1 MSDKPITLFD
11 VKQAMRD
18 NRFRASLPADLKEDT
33 NKYLQNPGCACNMPI
48 YRNVLKLGKAQLES
62 YFPGRTVVDIEA
74 EDKAMKNSYFTVIDC
89 NVKDLQE
96 KLNKLK
102 LPRHIQMTTSR
113 YEDKIVVIIRELEIP

>member
-1 MSDKPITLFD
+1 MSEKPISLLD

-18 NRFRASLPADLKEDT
+18 NRFRVSLPVELKDDL
-33 NKYLQNPGCACNMPI
+33 NKYLQNPGCSCNMPI

-62 YFPGRTVVDIEA
+62 YFPGRTVVDIES
-74 EDKAMKNSYFTVIDC
+74 EDKAMKNSHFTVIDC
-89 NVKDLQE
+89 KVKDLQE

-113 YEDKIVVIIRELEIP
+113 YEDNIVVIIRELEIP